1 VQDSTPNTNSP
12 GTATPGL
19 ADKLSDVGG
28 QAKRKAGDVGQLVAD
43 KVDTNRVAAAGELE
57 TAATALHEK
66 ADALPGGP
74 RVASAAHTTADA
86 MNSSADYLREHDA
99 KSMVADFQRL
109 VKNNPGPVL
118 LGAVVLGFL
127 AARAFSRD

>member
-1 VQDSTPNTNSP
+1 MMNHEQGYSVQESNLNMDKSP
-12 GTATPGL
+12 DTG
-19 ADKLSDVGG
+19 S
-28 QAKRKAGDVGQLVAD
+28 QAKRKD
-43 KVDTNRVAAAGELE
+43 KVDASSGGVAGNLESAAA
-57 TAATALHEK
+57 ALHDN

-86 MNSSADYLREHDA
+86 ISSGAVYLREHDA
-99 KSMVADFQRL
+99 KSMVADFRRL

-118 LGAVVLGFL
+118 LGAVVVGFL

>member
-1 VQDSTPNTNSP
+1 
-12 GTATPGL
+12 
-19 ADKLSDVGG
+19 
-28 QAKRKAGDVGQLVAD
+28 
-43 KVDTNRVAAAGELE
+43 
-57 TAATALHEK
+57 
-66 ADALPGGP
+66 
-74 RVASAAHTTADA
+74 